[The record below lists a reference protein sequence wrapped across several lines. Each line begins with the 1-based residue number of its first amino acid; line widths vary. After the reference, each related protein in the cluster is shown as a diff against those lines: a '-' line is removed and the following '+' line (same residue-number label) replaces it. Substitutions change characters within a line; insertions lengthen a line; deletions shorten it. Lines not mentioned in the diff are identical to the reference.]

1 MRRGTAAAA
10 TGVSGIDLLHRRFW
24 AVKCARGA
32 AAVLFGVGL
41 GAGSRLLSLP
51 TLRAHPHPAGKGSA
65 AAVKAGAEA
74 LGTNNRKKELFLAAR
89 GAVSTA
95 RSVPVCRQPR
105 RRSAAPGTALQGESI
120 AAPLGPRPRAEGLKG
135 GRGVWEE

>member
-74 LGTNNRKKELFLAAR
+74 LGTNNRKKNFFWLR
-89 GAVSTA
+89 GE
-95 RSVPVCRQPR
+95 
-105 RRSAAPGTALQGESI
+105 RSALRAPFLSAGSPDAALLPRAQRCRERAS
-120 AAPLGPRPRAEGLKG
+120 RPRSAPAPEL
-135 GRGVWEE
+135 RV